1 MLTPFF
7 VQAARS
13 PARQQAFRRAV
24 VSHLCVLGGGLWAVA
39 AAGGTFDAAT
49 LLGPLLLVAGIVEGA
64 VLLGWR
70 LTQLPRSQALEFL
83 LVSPVHPR
91 RVFLAEALV
100 GLGRLALVTLSG
112 LPVLLVLAV
121 HGLLLPSALIPLL
134 VLPFTW
140 GAVTGLGLVVWAYE
154 PAQVR
159 RWGERVVLAL
169 LLVYLGVGVLG
180 AEHVLAW
187 GGKLPKG
194 LLDFLGGRVDA
205 FFQYNPFAVVR
216 DCHRHGSEMW
226 DVAAGVELWSLAVLA
241 ILALRASGRL
251 LEHFHERHY
260 QPAVDRSAGARPR
273 VDDQRPL
280 AWWARKRV
288 SHYSGRIN
296 LWLAG
301 GFGVLYALYTLAG
314 PHWPDWLGRGVF
326 ELCDKTGGIPAVAT
340 ALVLLA
346 AVPAAFQYGLW
357 DASAQD
363 RCRRLELLLLTR
375 LRAHDYWDA
384 AAAAA
389 WRRGRGYF
397 FVALLLW
404 GAAVVA
410 GRATLAQAA
419 GALAAAVLLWCFY
432 FALGFRA
439 FSRGHQANGL
449 GMLLTVGLPLGAF
462 ALASLGW
469 PSLGELLPP
478 GMVYRAAAGRASP
491 LWLLGPVLA
500 GAGALAVARQA
511 LGSCDAELRRWYDRH
526 HGQKVM
532 S

>member
-7 VQAARS
+7 TQAARS

-24 VSHLCVLGGGLWAVA
+24 ASHLCVLGGGLWAVG

-83 LVSPVHPR
+83 LVSPLHPR

-112 LPVLLVLAV
+112 LPVLLILAV
-121 HGLLLPSALIPLL
+121 HGLLLQSALIPLL

-154 PAQVR
+154 PALVR
-159 RWGERVVLAL
+159 RWGERVILAL
-169 LLVYLGVGVLG
+169 LLVYLSVGVLG
-180 AEHVLAW
+180 AEHVVAW
-187 GGKLPKG
+187 GGKLPKE
-194 LLDFLGGRVDA
+194 LLDFLGGCVDA

-216 DCHRHGSEMW
+216 DCHRRGSAMW
-226 DVAAGVELWSLAVLA
+226 DVAAAVELGSLAVLA
-241 ILALRASGRL
+241 LLAVRASSRL
-251 LEHFHERHY
+251 LGHFHERHY

-273 VDDQRPL
+273 VDDDRPL

-314 PHWPDWLGRGVF
+314 PHWPDWLGKSVF
-326 ELCDKTGGIPAVAT
+326 ELCDKTGGISAVAT

-375 LRAHDYWDA
+375 LQAHDYWDA

-389 WRRGRGYF
+389 WQRGRGYF
-397 FVALLLW
+397 FVALVLW
-404 GAAVVA
+404 GAAVGA
-410 GRATLAQAA
+410 GKVSIIQAA
-419 GALAAAVLLWCFY
+419 GALAAGVLLWCIY

-439 FSRGHQANGL
+439 FSRGMQANGL
-449 GMLLTVGLPLGAF
+449 GLLLTLALPLLACFSERSNLGFLTPLVPPGSVYAASAHTPGLLWALGPAVTAAVALVVGRI
-462 ALASLGW
+462 ALARCE
-469 PSLGELLPP
+469 P
-478 GMVYRAAAGRASP
+478 
-491 LWLLGPVLA
+491 
-500 GAGALAVARQA
+500 
-511 LGSCDAELRRWYDRH
+511 ELRLWYEKH
-526 HGQKVM
+526 HGRKLM
-532 S
+532 T